1 MLNNYHLSSR
11 NNMTLYEDRRVVE
24 LSLSLQRDK
33 YLTPL
38 NLPKRKNIQ
47 KDKLNYQFGSF
58 VTLKP
63 RVGDV
68 DNVGVG
74 CCASPLL
81 LNF

>member
-1 MLNNYHLSSR
+1 MKSDHLEEETSVSKSFLLIFDYFTYF
-11 NNMTLYEDRRVVE
+11 NKKNIE
-24 LSLSLQRDK
+24 
-33 YLTPL
+33 L

-47 KDKLNYQFGSF
+47 KDKLNYQFGLF